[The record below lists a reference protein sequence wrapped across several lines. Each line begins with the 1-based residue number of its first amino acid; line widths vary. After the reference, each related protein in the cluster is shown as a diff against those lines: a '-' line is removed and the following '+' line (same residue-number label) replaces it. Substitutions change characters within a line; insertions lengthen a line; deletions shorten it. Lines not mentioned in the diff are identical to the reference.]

1 MSENWAFRF
10 HDYGGPESVRR
21 DEIAVPELGDDQV
34 LVEVAAA
41 GINPVDRRWRSGFF
55 SKLTPLELPT
65 QLGAELSG
73 TVVAIGADVSTFTT
87 GDRVM
92 GLAPMRSFSRFAA
105 VDQQSLCHT
114 PFALSDVEAAAL
126 PVATLMAAQML
137 DLGALRAG
145 AHMLV
150 HGAAGGVG
158 GFAVQLAKRSGATV
172 TATASA
178 SSASHVLALGANAVI
193 DYAADAFEDLVSDLD
208 LVIDLVGGP
217 VFDRSLGVLRPS
229 GVIVSAVEFAAEAK
243 ARATGRRGVFH
254 RVQPD
259 SDLMERLAQDV
270 ARGDLRS
277 TIAEV
282 CEADGL
288 DAAIERVGTG
298 HAPGKFVVRF
308 AATHGDRPEIGER
321 SSGSP
326 SVSVPASAETVL

>member
-1 MSENWAFRF
+1 MTKNWAFRF
-10 HDYGGPESVRR
+10 HDYGGPEALRR
-21 DEIAVPELGDDQV
+21 DEIAVPELGADQV

-41 GINPVDRRWRSGFF
+41 GVNPVDRRWRSGFF
-55 SKLTPLELPT
+55 SEMVPLELPT

-73 TVVAIGADVSTFTT
+73 TVVATGAEASAFTT

-105 VDQQSLCHT
+105 VDQQGLCHT
-114 PFALSDVEAAAL
+114 PLALGDVAAAAL

-137 DLGALRAG
+137 DLGALRDG
-145 AHMLV
+145 ARVLV

-178 SSASHVLALGANAVI
+178 SSASHVLALGADAVI
-193 DYAADAFEDLVSDLD
+193 DYAADAFEDRVGDLD
-208 LVIDLVGGP
+208 LVVDLVGGP
-217 VFDRSLGVLRPS
+217 VFDRSLGALRPG

-243 ARATGRRGVFH
+243 AKATGRRGVFH
-254 RVQPD
+254 RVRPD
-259 SDLMERLAQDV
+259 SVLMERLAQDV
-270 ARGDLRS
+270 ARGDLQS

-288 DAAIERVGTG
+288 HAAVERVGTR

-308 AATHGDRPEIGER
+308 AARHGDCPRSGER
-321 SSGSP
+321 TNGSP
-326 SVSVPASAETVL
+326 SVPVPASMEPVS